1 MREQGVDE
9 DLYANVE
16 NLEFDGYSEQERLA
30 IEFAERFAYD
40 HQRLDDEFWSR
51 MHSAFSDQ
59 EIVDLTV
66 CIGTFISLGRTLV
79 VLGLDHE
86 H

>member
-1 MREQGVDE
+1 LREEGVDE

-16 NLEFDGYSEQERLA
+16 NLAFAGYSEQERLA
-30 IEFAERFAYD
+30 IEFAERFVYD
-40 HQRLDDEFWSR
+40 HLRMDDEFWSR
-51 MHSAFSDQ
+51 LRAAFRDD
-59 EIVDLTV
+59 EIMDLTLCV
-66 CIGTFISLGRTLV
+66 GSFLALGRTLV